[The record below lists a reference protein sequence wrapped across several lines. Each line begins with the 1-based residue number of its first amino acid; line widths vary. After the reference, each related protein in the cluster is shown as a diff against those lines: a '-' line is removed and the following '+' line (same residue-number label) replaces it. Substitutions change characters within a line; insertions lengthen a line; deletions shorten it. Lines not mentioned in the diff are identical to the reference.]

1 MFRAGGNKKG
11 IMFRLYYS
19 YFTWPQW
26 GLFFIGLCIWLMKFV
41 DSASVRI
48 EAGNGGAGCLSF
60 RREKYIPDGG
70 PDGGDGGDGG
80 SVYFRGQEGLNTLS
94 EFRYKRL
101 FRAKNG
107 QPGMGRDRRGKSSDD
122 LFIEV
127 PLGTKIYDLET
138 DELIGEIV
146 RHEHSLL
153 AAKGG
158 FHGLGNARFK
168 SSINRAPRQTSPGTP
183 GETREIGLEMSVMAD
198 VGLLGMP
205 NAGKSSLIRQVSGAR
220 PKVADYPFTTLHP
233 NLGVVRAGAEDFVM
247 ADIPGLIEKASEG
260 AGLGFEF
267 LKHLTRARVLLHV
280 VDIFPSDGSDPAE
293 NYQAIESELLK
304 FDQELYNKPRIL
316 ALNKVDLLSSE
327 EEKKVI
333 NEFINKID
341 YNGTVFNI
349 SALNGQGCKSLVFG
363 LAELIKGNE
372 NEE

>member
-1 MFRAGGNKKG
+1 
-11 IMFRLYYS
+11 
-19 YFTWPQW
+19 
-26 GLFFIGLCIWLMKFV
+26 MKFV

-101 FRAKNG
+101 FRVKNG

-293 NYQAIESELLK
+293 NYQVIESELLK

-363 LAELIKGNE
+363 LVELIKGNE